1 MSHFDAVLLC
11 FANEESPQSAS
22 AIPASNATSAR
33 DQGPLTAT
41 STTAKRRIFHAG
53 VDSPVDCEVCAEKF
67 GEGLTRTDY
76 VDIEFGV
83 FRFAI
88 SN

>member
-1 MSHFDAVLLC
+1 MSHFEAVLLC

-41 STTAKRRIFHAG
+41 STTAKRTIFQVG
-53 VDSPVDCEVCAEKF
+53 DDSPLDF
-67 GEGLTRTDY
+67 
-76 VDIEFGV
+76 EF
-83 FRFAI
+83 
-88 SN
+88 